1 MMITTITTFDILIAA
16 LGGACFG
23 IVFKIPPRYFLHA
36 TILAMIARLGASRI
50 GASTHIGFATFVSTF
65 IVGAISHVFARLT
78 GKPAQAFL
86 IPGVMFLVPGTS
98 LYKAFSG
105 ALSADYQ
112 LAMALLVQ
120 AIIVT
125 ASISF
130 ALLLANWV
138 IPSKRTL

>member
-1 MMITTITTFDILIAA
+1 MNVSVTLFDIIIAA
-16 LGGACFG
+16 IGGACFG
-23 IVFKIPPRYFLHA
+23 IVFRIPPRYFLHA
-36 TILAMIARLGASRI
+36 TILAMIARLGASMI
-50 GASTHIGFATFVSTF
+50 GSSTHIGFATFVSAF
-65 IVGAISHVFARLT
+65 AVGAISHVFARIT

-112 LAMALLVQ
+112 SAMALLVQ

>member
-1 MMITTITTFDILIAA
+1 MNVTVTIFDIIIAA
-16 LGGACFG
+16 IGGACFG
-23 IVFKIPPRYFLHA
+23 IIFRIPPRYFLHA
-36 TILAMIARLGASRI
+36 TILAMIARLGASII
-50 GASTHIGFATFVSTF
+50 GSSTHIGFATFVSTF
-65 IVGAISHVFARLT
+65 AVGAVSHVFARIT

-112 LAMALLVQ
+112 SAMALLVQ

>member
-1 MMITTITTFDILIAA
+1 MLAK
-16 LGGACFG
+16 LGTL
-23 IVFKIPPRYFLHA
+23 V
-36 TILAMIARLGASRI
+36 LGSV
-50 GASTHIGFATFVSTF
+50 THISFATFVIAF
-65 IVGAISHVFARLT
+65 VVAGLSHVIARIT

-105 ALSADYQ
+105 AMSNDYE
-112 LAMALLVQ
+112 LGMTLLVQ
-120 AIIVT
+120 AVVVT

-138 IPSKRTL
+138 VPSKRTL